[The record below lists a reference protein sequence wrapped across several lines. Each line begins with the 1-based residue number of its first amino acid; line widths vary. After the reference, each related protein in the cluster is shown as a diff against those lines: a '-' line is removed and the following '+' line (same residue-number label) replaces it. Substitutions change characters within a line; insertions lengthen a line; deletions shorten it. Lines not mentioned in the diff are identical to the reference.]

1 MENTLVFYI
10 ESAKKQIA
18 ELEIKKQEAKN
29 DYEEGLVAG
38 QLIGRRSELNILE
51 NLLAQQ
57 QKEAIL
63 TSFVYE
69 SEVI

>member
-18 ELEIKKQEAKN
+18 ELEIKKQDTKN
-29 DYEEGLVAG
+29 DFEEGLVAG

-57 QKEAIL
+57 QKEAL
-63 TSFVYE
+63 FTQYVYKE
-69 SEVI
+69 ELA